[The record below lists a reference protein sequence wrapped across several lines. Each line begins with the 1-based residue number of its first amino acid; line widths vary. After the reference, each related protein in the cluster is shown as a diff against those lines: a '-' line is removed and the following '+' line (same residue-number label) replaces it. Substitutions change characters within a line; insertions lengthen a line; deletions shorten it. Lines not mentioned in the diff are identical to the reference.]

1 MKNIENALSINL
13 YVDFD
18 VTNPVSNIM
27 I

>member
-13 YVDFD
+13 YVDSD

>member
-1 MKNIENALSINL
+1 MKNIENALLINL
-13 YVDFD
+13 YVDFG